1 MSTEP
6 ASPAD
11 ESLAIY
17 DAVQPAN
24 QPATASSGPAP
35 ASRQALASE
44 RSLTDKPPS
53 MGVTMGLLAVLV
65 VASLV
70 LLVAGLALVQDPT
83 APEGVPMVAIS
94 LGGSLLVWHLRALI
108 TGSGRRTA
116 LIGPWAWM
124 DLVVV
129 AAFGVTLGF
138 SLFDLLT
145 GVGDA
150 PRIALLVGGVVG
162 ILAAL
167 VTYVRDADIR
177 ERILNAPLPAPAEP
191 EPEPEPEP
199 VVFFDPTGEADSL
212 RPRGTW
218 PLPRRG
224 SRADAS
230 LWDEPLHEEPDFD
243 EGPPTLSAR
252 RGLI

>member
-70 LLVAGLALVQDPT
+70 LLVAALAL
-83 APEGVPMVAIS
+83 
-94 LGGSLLVWHLRALI
+94 
-108 TGSGRRTA
+108 
-116 LIGPWAWM
+116 WAR
-124 DLVVV
+124 LPFLAVVV
-129 AAFGVTLGF
+129 LGAA
-138 SLFDLLT
+138 
-145 GVGDA
+145 A
-150 PRIALLVGGVVG
+150 AALLRWLGWG
-162 ILAAL
+162 
-167 VTYVRDADIR
+167 
-177 ERILNAPLPAPAEP
+177 
-191 EPEPEPEP
+191 
-199 VVFFDPTGEADSL
+199 
-212 RPRGTW
+212 
-218 PLPRRG
+218 
-224 SRADAS
+224 
-230 LWDEPLHEEPDFD
+230 
-243 EGPPTLSAR
+243 
-252 RGLI
+252 